1 MVFSVEDFLKSPD
14 ASRLQHLTKDE
25 LFLFVTKFGL
35 NVKRSSRKAEIR
47 NVVVQYLVEEGIL
60 ESSAMSLVVEVEKP
74 VKKDYEFELQ
84 FKQLEIEQE
93 RERRAYEREKFEQ
106 ERLIREQERLDW
118 PENKRESMKKRK
130 VKENM
135 SMH

>member
-1 MVFSVEDFLKSPD
+1 MLKFFLSTPVKMVFSLEDFLKSPD
-14 ASRLQHLTKDE
+14 ASRLQYLTKDE

-47 NVVVQYLVEEGIL
+47 NVVVQYLVEEGTL

-93 RERRAYEREKFEQ
+93 RERRAYEGKN
-106 ERLIREQERLDW
+106 L
-118 PENKRESMKKRK
+118 NKRG
-130 VKENM
+130 
-135 SMH
+135 